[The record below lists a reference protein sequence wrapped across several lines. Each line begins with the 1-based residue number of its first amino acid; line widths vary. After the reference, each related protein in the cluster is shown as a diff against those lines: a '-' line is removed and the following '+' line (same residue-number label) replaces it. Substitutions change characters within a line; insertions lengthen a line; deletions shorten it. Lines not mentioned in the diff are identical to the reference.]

1 MSIVVDLENL
11 IDYEINVKYINQI
24 KIQLQKILEVFI
36 CNLHTID
43 KSCFIFL
50 KQFIP
55 IYKKSKNQ
63 KNYKLCV
70 TCIR

>member
-36 CNLHTID
+36 CNLHTMTNHVL
-43 KSCFIFL
+43 FF
-50 KQFIP
+50 
-55 IYKKSKNQ
+55 
-63 KNYKLCV
+63 
-70 TCIR
+70 

>member
-1 MSIVVDLENL
+1 MKMSIVVDLENL

-63 KNYKLCV
+63 KIL
-70 TCIR
+70 